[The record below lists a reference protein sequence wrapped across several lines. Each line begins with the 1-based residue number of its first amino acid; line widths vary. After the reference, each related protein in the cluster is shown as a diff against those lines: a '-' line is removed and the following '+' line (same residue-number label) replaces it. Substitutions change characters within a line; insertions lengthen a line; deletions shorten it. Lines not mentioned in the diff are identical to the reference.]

1 MITFHLT
8 PKSGCE
14 IYRDSELL
22 EVVPV
27 KGHVERLKALG
38 SKLARKQGVACSMK
52 RLRVA
57 QVAR

>member
-1 MITFHLT
+1 MITFQLN
-8 PKSGCE
+8 PKTGCE
-14 IYRDSELL
+14 IYRDFELL

-27 KGHVERLKALG
+27 TGHVERLKALG
-38 SKLARKQGVACSMK
+38 WKPAQQQGAACSMQ

>member
-1 MITFHLT
+1 MITFQLS
-8 PKSGCE
+8 PKTGCE
-14 IYRDSELL
+14 IYRDGELL
-22 EVVPV
+22 EIVPV

-38 SKLARKQGVACSMK
+38 WNPARKQGAAFSMK